1 MPGEIHDFWRF
12 FDGKLKKMQRFQ
24 PSFFGLGLLGSG
36 LWIKKSHFAG
46 LLDLKSHILPQN
58 SLFCGFESRRLVG
71 LLVKSPLRYQF
82 PATSLRRG
90 EGGNGKKHPGDS
102 RGH

>member
-36 LWIKKSHFAG
+36 L
-46 LLDLKSHILPQN
+46 LDKKSHIL
-58 SLFCGFESRRLVG
+58 LGFWILKVTFCHRIPCFAASKAGDWLVCWSSRR
-71 LLVKSPLRYQF
+71 
-82 PATSLRRG
+82 
-90 EGGNGKKHPGDS
+90 
-102 RGH
+102 